1 MCFWLSAFSKS
12 GAAKFLCSCIV
23 PCAMAVAPMEHPYH
37 PGMAAYDDLMAQ
49 YEDLKPSLQSLER
62 MLFEMYD
69 AGVAKEKHDEFHK
82 TSPLMRY
89 ACGNWFAVSTLRL
102 LFPRFC
108 TENGISN
115 LHTGG
120 KYLEGFVQWL
130 PDHLKK
136 IKLDQA
142 LNAEDLAEALMKI
155 NFGLCTFLTKS
166 RNAGLTVPSQVLSQW
181 HQLSALAE
189 EIAEIDDAQYRQL
202 LGLPANLLAPEAF
215 LETPN

>member
-1 MCFWLSAFSKS
+1 MGLS
-12 GAAKFLCSCIV
+12 GPIIVVVVVVVVIVVVTPAASN
-23 PCAMAVAPMEHPYH
+23 MAKANKQ
-37 PGMAAYDDLMAQ
+37 GDRQ
-49 YEDLKPSLQSLER
+49 Q
-62 MLFEMYD
+62 
-69 AGVAKEKHDEFHK
+69 G
-82 TSPLMRY
+82 
-89 ACGNWFAVSTLRL
+89 VSTLRL

-115 LHTGG
+115 PDTGG

-202 LGLPANLLAPEAF
+202 LGLPANLIAPEAF